1 VYPTKP
7 IVAQCRCS
15 VEKVE
20 RLLHSLDNHERDDMK
35 VDGVITVTCE
45 FCKTERIY
53 DDEALAR
60 IGVSKKLH
68 RDV

>member
-1 VYPTKP
+1 M
-7 IVAQCRCS
+7 
-15 VEKVE
+15 
-20 RLLHSLDNHERDDMK
+20 HSLDIHERDDMK

-45 FCKTERIY
+45 FCKAERIY

-60 IGVSKKLH
+60 IDESKKLQ